1 VPAELTL
8 LGQCRCSSALLL
20 LGPGANS
27 YGRTGKTKFIAGS
40 QVLTCTAA
48 DKHVV
53 LQEVEG
59 EATATQQEVAAD
71 HAAEQ
76 PEAASPTK
84 LSSAVESTNSPR
96 AGNSSG
102 TEHKGLGSRASS
114 NNGKL
119 SAAGSEAGLPPIHRQ
134 SSNLANR
141 IAAYSSGV
149 APVRKGITNAD
160 EDSITV
166 EEVLHKLETAG
177 RVSRPPAALHL
188 LRILQS
194 DLSTLSKSRLDMQT
208 ACFDVGFGCM
218 SAKTT

>member
-1 VPAELTL
+1 MT
-8 LGQCRCSSALLL
+8 RC
-20 LGPGANS
+20 
-27 YGRTGKTKFIAGS
+27 IAGPL
-40 QVLTCTAA
+40 VLACTAA
-48 DKHVV
+48 HEHVV

-59 EATATQQEVAAD
+59 EATTTQQEVAAD

-84 LSSAVESTNSPR
+84 LSSAVASTNSPR
-96 AGNSSG
+96 SGNSSG
-102 TEHKGLGSRASS
+102 AEHRGLGSRASS

-141 IAAYSSGV
+141 IAAFSSGV
-149 APVRKGITNAD
+149 APVRRGITNAD

-177 RVSRPPAALHL
+177 RVSRPHAALHM
-188 LRILQS
+188 LQISHSCS
-194 DLSTLSKSRLDMQT
+194 DH
-208 ACFDVGFGCM
+208 AI
-218 SAKTT
+218 TTSSGHPSSLVLCWT